1 MEKVVCLVS
10 GGIDSPVAGYLMK
23 KKGFEVVFLYCE
35 NQPKTDGATLD
46 KIKRLVKK
54 VKGREL
60 YVASHGGAMAKIVD
74 RCESQLRCV
83 LCKRMMYRSAEKL
96 AKQVK
101 AKAIVTGENLGQV
114 ASQTLANMAALDS
127 ATKLPVLRPLL
138 TMEKNET
145 IATARRI
152 GTYDISIE
160 KSPSCPFVPKHP
172 ETQADLA
179 EVESEELFLDLDKLV
194 KRVELERIV

>member
-1 MEKVVCLVS
+1 M
-10 GGIDSPVAGYLMK
+10 
-23 KKGFEVVFLYCE
+23 
-35 NQPKTDGATLD
+35 TLD
-46 KIKRLVKK
+46 KVKRLVKK
-54 VKGREL
+54 VKGGEL
-60 YVASHGGAMAKIVD
+60 YVASHGEAMAKIVD

-96 AKQVK
+96 AKQVG

-145 IATARRI
+145 IATARKI
-152 GTYDISIE
+152 NTYDISIE

-172 ETQADLA
+172 ETQADRA